1 MKRFWL
7 AWNFLTHIPLGPR
20 QEASPEEFSRAMAFF
35 PLVGVALAIFPAAF
49 ILIFYPFLSA
59 FLGSLIV
66 VLIFT
71 LLTAGLHLDGLSDTV
86 DGFYAGRD
94 RKEILTIMRDT
105 HIGSMGVIALIF
117 LIGLKVTLLNEI
129 WVRYSRL
136 NLLEAIFLFPVLS
149 RWSMVGTAWLSP
161 YARSE
166 EGVGKAFAGKVTIRE
181 WLLSTLFILVITFFI
196 FKFKAL
202 LLLLIVFL
210 TTLLLIKYFKRRLA
224 GVTGDVFGAINEL
237 IEVASLG
244 YLILFFKL

>member
-35 PLVGVALAIFPAAF
+35 PLVGVAMAIFPAAF

-71 LLTAGLHLDGLSDTV
+71 LLTAGLHLDGLADTV
-86 DGFYAGRD
+86 DGFYGGRD

-117 LIGLKVTLLNEI
+117 LIALKVSLLNEI
-129 WVRYSRL
+129 WGRETRL
-136 NLLEAIFLFPVLS
+136 NLFRAISLFPVLS

-166 EGVGKAFAGKVTIRE
+166 EGVGWAFAGKVTTRE
-181 WLLSTLFILVITFFI
+181 WLFSTIVTLAITFFI
-196 FKFKAL
+196 FKLKAL
-202 LLLLIVFL
+202 FLLLIVFL
-210 TTLLLIKYFKRRLA
+210 TTLLLIKYFKRRLG

-237 IEVASLG
+237 IEVVSLG
-244 YLILFFKL
+244 YLFLFFKV